1 MELWNNN
8 LITALSD
15 MKYYNINY
23 ETPNIDNTITLK
35 DFTLD
40 NSFSINKLLTLN
52 VGVDVT
58 LICE

>member
-1 MELWNNN
+1 
-8 LITALSD
+8 

-35 DFTLD
+35 DFTID